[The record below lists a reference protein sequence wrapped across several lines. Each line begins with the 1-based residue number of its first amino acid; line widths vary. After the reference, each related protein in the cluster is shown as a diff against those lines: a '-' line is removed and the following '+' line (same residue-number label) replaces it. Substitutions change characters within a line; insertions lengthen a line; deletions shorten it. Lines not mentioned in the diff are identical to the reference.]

1 MQSAHRIG
9 ECTLTGQEAPPHPA
23 QDRGGVLKSE
33 GAGEGCPQGY
43 VSHTSPSGS
52 EGVGALKSAT
62 SRKKGTRSSQSEA
75 GGPPQPERRAG
86 VRLWGPIG
94 HTDRGREGA
103 GRGTRQG
110 RRAAA
115 DGHSRHSPVRAGS
128 RTLRR
133 GGLAAKRAGSERAP
147 TSARRARPCLGATH
161 SRQPLLCG
169 CAPGARGP
177 PGSCSFCCLASGSG
191 AGGRDLRVAYPQA
204 ANPALIGTS
213 AEQKGERTG
222 DQDYSGGMLS
232 FL

>member
-52 EGVGALKSAT
+52 ERVGALKSAT

-75 GGPPQPERRAG
+75 GGPPQPERRAD

-133 GGLAAKRAGSERAP
+133 RGPRCGQGRVRAGADFRPARSPPPRGNTLPAASALRLRAGR
-147 TSARRARPCLGATH
+147 RRACWEL
-161 SRQPLLCG
+161 
-169 CAPGARGP
+169 
-177 PGSCSFCCLASGSG
+177 
-191 AGGRDLRVAYPQA
+191 
-204 ANPALIGTS
+204 
-213 AEQKGERTG
+213 
-222 DQDYSGGMLS
+222 
-232 FL
+232 